1 MVNRD
6 TNLGRQSGITPG
18 QQVTARFNEVR
29 ATIPEDVHQM
39 LDVVKAMGSLTQ
51 SGMKLASDIRDITS
65 EQDIKEGQRL
75 RLEQEAQRKNNKKTM
90 KGITS
95 GGLDKRKHNVYTRL
109 GYEQTDAELAYL
121 DFSNKAKASLN
132 NQIKSGVGPGSKVDG
147 AMEALAQERDTFLSE
162 SGAGKSS
169 IWMNAFNK
177 KFQSG
182 LPGLTSGH
190 AEKVTYQLEKNW
202 KTNLESFSGSIITD
216 TQSAW
221 DEANAKD
228 NQLIEMDLQLSP
240 EGVDLAF
247 LYNTDGSKKPLD
259 EVREEMSLRLREQAL
274 DKAAKGVQDKLDEAY
289 LDAPGVNG
297 NRVVA
302 TKLIELASTDG
313 VDPVIALG
321 ILDRLQSN
329 GAPLTETQFVKN
341 LLVMNASELETAI
354 VMADDR
360 ERSKRADFEARISID
375 PFSVSLKDIRQMPG
389 YTNAQKATLEETWIK
404 SRAAYAESNKEN
416 QLREFRLDGVLEAAL
431 DPKKISMSREEYN
444 QTHGDNISANDW
456 NAGITARVNNAAL
469 ERATAASGGNDPDTA
484 TLFAH
489 QAQIS
494 SRIQGY
500 IHPQHQSLMKQA
512 YNDAITSE
520 TKGEVTTSQKLADII
535 YSQYK
540 SQNNGKAPLS
550 SFLGITEE
558 ELQYLNGLSVASQ
571 DFPAVNKED
580 AISTV
585 NRNYAGG
592 TKKVTAPLSL
602 GNTNDA
608 NNVALALGE
617 VTEGWIFS
625 GPVGEGTTTVGDMEV
640 REAQLNEVL
649 GKIINKANDL
659 LSTDP
664 NLDQPRAIVD
674 AVESFTKNN
683 VEFNGAYVPVDLKS
697 FPQGGQK
704 EALQSLLDEMWDYK
718 TESEES
724 YEERLTDKAY
734 KELQRIRRNKKVQIR
749 NSTEVFQHL
758 IDQGDMGL
766 LETWSTGVQWMTD
779 AAGLKLKEMFTLG
792 SAFGKYGD
800 PDWEPDNLAGRL
812 LKSWDQWWMNTLS
825 GSEIEEQYGGTTL
838 ASGIATSD
846 GSRIEDKDSIFFRFD
861 PAAGTY
867 LPFTKEDNGG
877 MPIVFVN
884 DELKNRFVTTPSQLA
899 EKQLTKYMKERHPNI
914 EKNTPLWKHYEFLQN
929 LKRTHKISREAWES
943 DDVLGVDAGIPESL
957 LIPDNQDA
965 TGSGVSSIIPGVI
978 DRDN

>member
-1 MVNRD
+1 
-6 TNLGRQSGITPG
+6 
-18 QQVTARFNEVR
+18 
-29 ATIPEDVHQM
+29 
-39 LDVVKAMGSLTQ
+39 
-51 SGMKLASDIRDITS
+51 
-65 EQDIKEGQRL
+65 
-75 RLEQEAQRKNNKKTM
+75 
-90 KGITS
+90 
-95 GGLDKRKHNVYTRL
+95 
-109 GYEQTDAELAYL
+109 
-121 DFSNKAKASLN
+121 
-132 NQIKSGVGPGSKVDG
+132 
-147 AMEALAQERDTFLSE
+147 
-162 SGAGKSS
+162 
-169 IWMNAFNK
+169 
-177 KFQSG
+177 
-182 LPGLTSGH
+182 
-190 AEKVTYQLEKNW
+190 
-202 KTNLESFSGSIITD
+202 
-216 TQSAW
+216 
-221 DEANAKD
+221 
-228 NQLIEMDLQLSP
+228 
-240 EGVDLAF
+240 
-247 LYNTDGSKKPLD
+247 
-259 EVREEMSLRLREQAL
+259 
-274 DKAAKGVQDKLDEAY
+274 
-289 LDAPGVNG
+289 
-297 NRVVA
+297 
-302 TKLIELASTDG
+302 
-313 VDPVIALG
+313 
-321 ILDRLQSN
+321 
-329 GAPLTETQFVKN
+329 
-341 LLVMNASELETAI
+341 
-354 VMADDR
+354 
-360 ERSKRADFEARISID
+360 
-375 PFSVSLKDIRQMPG
+375 
-389 YTNAQKATLEETWIK
+389 
-404 SRAAYAESNKEN
+404 
-416 QLREFRLDGVLEAAL
+416 
-431 DPKKISMSREEYN
+431 
-444 QTHGDNISANDW
+444 
-456 NAGITARVNNAAL
+456 
-469 ERATAASGGNDPDTA
+469 A

-625 GPVGEGTTTVGDMEV
+625 GPVGKGTTTVGDMEV

-766 LETWSTGVQWMTD
+766 LETWTTGVQWMTD

-899 EKQLTKYMKERHPNI
+899 ERELTKYIKKRHPNI